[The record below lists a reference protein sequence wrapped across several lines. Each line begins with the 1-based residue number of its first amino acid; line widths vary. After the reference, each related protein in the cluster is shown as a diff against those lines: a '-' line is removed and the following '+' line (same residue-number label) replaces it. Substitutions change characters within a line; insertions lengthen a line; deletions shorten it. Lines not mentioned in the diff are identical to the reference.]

1 MVPIRGIELLTF
13 ALRSPTSALHH
24 YPAQL
29 LYLRSRYPWQ
39 PRLCLYRDFPRNKR
53 GHHALRQGVI
63 AGETPGT
70 YRVTDLVTDDD
81 LLTIAQAVARQ
92 KLAKGTALADKYL
105 AQQGLQGLLQTRDRE
120 VFAALFLDN
129 QHRILAYE
137 ELFLGTLSVA
147 TVYPR
152 DVVKRALHHNA
163 AALILIHNHPS
174 GYPEPSRADIEITL
188 RLQDALAL
196 VDIRIL
202 DHLVVGTEGVVSLA
216 ERGNL

>member
-1 MVPIRGIELLTF
+1 M
-13 ALRSPTSALHH
+13 LHH
-24 YPAQL
+24 KL
-29 LYLRSRYPWQ
+29 
-39 PRLCLYRDFPRNKR
+39 
-53 GHHALRQGVI
+53 I
-63 AGETPGT
+63 AGEIPGT

-81 LLTIAQAVARQ
+81 LLTIAQAVALQ
-92 KLAKGTALADKYL
+92 KLAKGTALTDKNL
-105 AQQGLQGLLQTRDRE
+105 ALQGLLQTRDRE

-137 ELFLGTLSVA
+137 ELFLGTLSAA

-163 AALILIHNHPS
+163 AALMLVHNHPS

>member
-1 MVPIRGIELLTF
+1 M
-13 ALRSPTSALHH
+13 
-24 YPAQL
+24 
-29 LYLRSRYPWQ
+29 
-39 PRLCLYRDFPRNKR
+39 
-53 GHHALRQGVI
+53 I

-105 AQQGLQGLLQTRDRE
+105 AQQALLQTRDRE

-137 ELFLGTLSVA
+137 ELFLGTLSAA

-163 AALILIHNHPS
+163 AALMLVHNHPS
-174 GYPEPSRADIEITL
+174 GYPEHSRADIEITL
-188 RLQDALAL
+188 RLQDAQAL

-216 ERGNL
+216 ERGYC

>member
-1 MVPIRGIELLTF
+1 M
-13 ALRSPTSALHH
+13 
-24 YPAQL
+24 
-29 LYLRSRYPWQ
+29 
-39 PRLCLYRDFPRNKR
+39 
-53 GHHALRQGVI
+53 I

>member
-1 MVPIRGIELLTF
+1 M
-13 ALRSPTSALHH
+13 LHH
-24 YPAQL
+24 KL
-29 LYLRSRYPWQ
+29 
-39 PRLCLYRDFPRNKR
+39 
-53 GHHALRQGVI
+53 I

-70 YRVTDLVTDDD
+70 YLVTELINEED
-81 LLTIAQAVARQ
+81 LLTIANQIARK
-92 KLAKGTALADKYL
+92 KLAKGEAITDKHLAHQ
-105 AQQGLQGLLQTRDRE
+105 ALQGLLQTRDRE
-120 VFAALFLDN
+120 VFAALFLDS
-129 QHRILAYE
+129 QHRILTYE
-137 ELFLGTLSVA
+137 ELFLGTLSAA

-163 AALILIHNHPS
+163 AALMLVHNHPS

-196 VDIRIL
+196 VDIRTL

>member
-1 MVPIRGIELLTF
+1 M
-13 ALRSPTSALHH
+13 LHH
-24 YPAQL
+24 KL
-29 LYLRSRYPWQ
+29 
-39 PRLCLYRDFPRNKR
+39 
-53 GHHALRQGVI
+53 I
-63 AGETPGT
+63 AGEIPGT
-70 YRVTDLVTDDD
+70 YLVTELINEED
-81 LLTIAQAVARQ
+81 LLTIANQIARQ
-92 KLAKGTALADKYL
+92 KLAKGEAITDKHL
-105 AQQGLQGLLQTRDRE
+105 VHQALQGLLQTRDRE

-137 ELFLGTLSVA
+137 ELFLGTLSAA

-163 AALILIHNHPS
+163 AALMLVHNHPS

>member
-1 MVPIRGIELLTF
+1 M
-13 ALRSPTSALHH
+13 LHH
-24 YPAQL
+24 KL
-29 LYLRSRYPWQ
+29 
-39 PRLCLYRDFPRNKR
+39 
-53 GHHALRQGVI
+53 I

-70 YRVTDLVTDDD
+70 YQVTDLVTDDD

-92 KLAKGTALADKYL
+92 KLAKGEAITDKHLAHQ
-105 AQQGLQGLLQTRDRE
+105 ALQGLLQTRDRE

-129 QHRILAYE
+129 QHRILVYE
-137 ELFLGTLSVA
+137 ELFLGTLSAA

-202 DHLVVGTEGVVSLA
+202 DHLVVSTEGVVSLA

>member
-1 MVPIRGIELLTF
+1 M
-13 ALRSPTSALHH
+13 LHH
-24 YPAQL
+24 KL
-29 LYLRSRYPWQ
+29 T
-39 PRLCLYRDFPRNKR
+39 
-53 GHHALRQGVI
+53 
-63 AGETPGT
+63 AGEQPGT
-70 YRVTDLVTDDD
+70 YLVTELINEED
-81 LLTIAQAVARQ
+81 LLTIANQIARQ
-92 KLAKGTALADKYL
+92 KLAKGEAITDKHLAHQ
-105 AQQGLQGLLQTRDRE
+105 ALQGLLQTRDRE
-120 VFAALFLDN
+120 VFAALFLDS

-137 ELFLGTLSVA
+137 ELFLGTLSAA

-163 AALILIHNHPS
+163 AALMLVHNHPS

-196 VDIRIL
+196 VDIRTL